1 MKIREMKKELE
12 TYGISTAT
20 ILEKSELVAALEK
33 ARVER
38 RINRRSSNP
47 KQPPPPPPAK
57 RTKTTTAP
65 YSGSNEQL
73 KDGEDRLVQG
83 SGKNP
88 YSVSRR
94 GDVYSCTCAAW
105 KFQKGINIALRT
117 CEHIRGIQGAQ
128 FEFQRTNNK
137 KTAAAAAAAAASTKK
152 GTNDGE
158 NESLLP
164 FSSVMLAKKYEEE
177 NHGSKLSTGVWWMS
191 EKLDG
196 LRAVSYRIF
205 FLIFWNVFLHIIF

>member
-1 MKIREMKKELE
+1 MFIHVLVLHGNFKKE
-12 TYGISTAT
+12 
-20 ILEKSELVAALEK
+20 
-33 ARVER
+33 
-38 RINRRSSNP
+38 
-47 KQPPPPPPAK
+47 
-57 RTKTTTAP
+57 
-65 YSGSNEQL
+65 
-73 KDGEDRLVQG
+73 
-83 SGKNP
+83 
-88 YSVSRR
+88 
-94 GDVYSCTCAAW
+94 
-105 KFQKGINIALRT
+105 FALRT
-117 CEHIRGIQGAQ
+117 CKHIRGIQGAQ

-137 KTAAAAAAAAASTKK
+137 KTAAAAAAAASTKK